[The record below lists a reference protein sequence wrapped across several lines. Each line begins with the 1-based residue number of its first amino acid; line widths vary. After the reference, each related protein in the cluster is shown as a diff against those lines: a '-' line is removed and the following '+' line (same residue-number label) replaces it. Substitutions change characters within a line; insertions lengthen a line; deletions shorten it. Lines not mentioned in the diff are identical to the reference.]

1 MKQTRQKCLTQA
13 LSLTWLLAVVM
24 QCGHNVKCVLMTV
37 FCDCSG
43 SSLELERQAKA
54 LQDKVDAAEKKKREI
69 QRRLDRVKGNK
80 KRAHSTSEKAMT
92 PIKVQK
98 RGR

>member
-1 MKQTRQKCLTQA
+1 MNQTRQKCLTQA

-24 QCGHNVKCVLMTV
+24 QCGYNVKCVLMTV

-54 LQDKVDAAEKKKREI
+54 LQDKMDAAKKKQGEI